1 MNPNVWGKYQW
12 TSIHFIALG
21 YPSHSPPENVKD
33 TYRRYFTE
41 ILPNI
46 LPCMTCRE
54 HLKKT
59 LSEQHPL
66 MPKHLEGRD
75 ALFEW
80 TVSLHNVV
88 NARLGK
94 AQITLE
100 EARDIYLYE
109 DHLQRVMCKTQATP
123 TISNITKGA
132 SSMASASAS
141 SMASAPSVSNWRLL
155 IILFLLIITIILV
168 NIYYFVIW
176 KGCGRNLLCRLKR

>member
-1 MNPNVWGKYQW
+1 MNPNVWGKHQW

-21 YPSHSPPENVKD
+21 YPSHSPPENLKD
-33 TYRRYFTE
+33 TYRRYFIE
-41 ILPNI
+41 ILPEI

-59 LSEQHPL
+59 LNEQHPL

-100 EARDIYLYE
+100 EARNIYLYE
-109 DHLQRVMCKTQATP
+109 DNLQRAMCKTQLAPP
-123 TISNITKGA
+123 TMVNKTKQ
-132 SSMASASAS
+132 ASAST
-141 SMASAPSVSNWRLL
+141 PSVSNWRLL
-155 IILFLLIITIILV
+155 VILFLLIITMILV

>member
-41 ILPNI
+41 ILPEI

-59 LSEQHPL
+59 LNEQHPL

-88 NARLGK
+88 NTRLGK

-100 EARDIYLYE
+100 EARNIYLYE
-109 DHLQRVMCKTQATP
+109 DNLQRATCKTQPSIREASRTEG
-123 TISNITKGA
+123 IEASNKTKE
-132 SSMASASAS
+132 
-141 SMASAPSVSNWRLL
+141 PSVSNWRLL
-155 IILFLLIITIILV
+155 VILFLLIITMILV